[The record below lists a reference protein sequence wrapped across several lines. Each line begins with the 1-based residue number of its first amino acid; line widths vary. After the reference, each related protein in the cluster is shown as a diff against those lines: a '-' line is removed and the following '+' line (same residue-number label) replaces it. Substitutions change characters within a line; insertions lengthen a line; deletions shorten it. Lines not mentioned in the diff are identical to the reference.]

1 MKLKLFSSETKA
13 AKANNK
19 ELLQKEVAAPEGAKS
34 EQRESVDGR
43 GEEAAPRDG
52 SSDEGLTRCAIT
64 KSSKDETVGLAL
76 RTSLSTKG
84 IYVHHLG
91 EGSKFET
98 TELKPE
104 MKICRI
110 NDTPCPELLSET
122 ITLLKEAEGDL
133 VILASPND
141 ETVETSTT
149 VTAVTTN
156 DTEIAISGNP
166 TFCGFLLGMDE
177 MCTAQEEDIAQLYDE
192 EEVEEEKPEEEE
204 EKPEEPVEEPKPEK
218 KKFAFLKMK
227 LPKKSKK
234 NTEEPTPEP
243 AASEEAAAEP
253 ALQEEQEATPVA
265 TEKTEKKL
273 SFKMPSVKLSKK
285 SKQKTEEKTEEPA
298 ADLAVEEAVAEQEST
313 PVANKQTIKLTKK
326 SADEP
331 AGIALRNSKKTD
343 GIYVYGIYKESR
355 LFGSDLEEKMR
366 VYSIN
371 GKTPPSCAEAIK
383 MVKEAT
389 ELELVVGPNDE
400 EQPETPETL
409 ENEEE
414 EKKEEESNG
423 LFGWW

>member
-91 EGSKFET
+91 EGSKFEA

-122 ITLLKEAEGDL
+122 ITLLKETEGDL
-133 VILASPND
+133 VILASSND

-204 EKPEEPVEEPKPEK
+204 EPEEPVEEPKPEK

-227 LPKKSKK
+227 LRKKSKK

-253 ALQEEQEATPVA
+253 ALQE
-265 TEKTEKKL
+265 
-273 SFKMPSVKLSKK
+273 
-285 SKQKTEEKTEEPA
+285 
-298 ADLAVEEAVAEQEST
+298 DLAVEEAVAEPEST

-383 MVKEAT
+383 MVKEAV